1 MRENLGVAQFGRA
14 LEWGSR
20 GRRFNSCHPDISEC
34 SSVWYERL
42 VRDQEAAGSSP
53 VIPTHETRLDS
64 EYLGGFFSYLKSIRQ
79 MLGVCWS
86 HQQVCVRQRIRENP
100 EAQAGPCPAV
110 YAKIQELEQ
119 GPAQQRIRKNPG
131 T

>member
-1 MRENLGVAQFGRA
+1 MESL
-14 LEWGSR
+14 
-20 GRRFNSCHPDISEC
+20 SEC

-119 GPAQQRIRKNPG
+119 ASVL
-131 T
+131 